1 MKSHK
6 VINQAENLPTVRD
19 YLNRAIKKFAKNNA
33 FIIKN
38 RKGKEVK
45 YTNISYEKFGK
56 EMKSLGTALINLGLE
71 NKRIAIIGK
80 NCYEWVLAF
89 TATLSGVGV
98 SVPLDK
104 GLQENEILMSIQR
117 SKADAII
124 FEEEFTE
131 IMDRIRKENNTN
143 LKHFICMNS
152 NKNKE
157 HLYLYDLIK
166 EGDKLLKNKDKKFE
180 EHKINPE

>member
-6 VINQAENLPTVRD
+6 VINKSENLPTVRD

-38 RKGKEVK
+38 KKGKDVK
-45 YTNISYEKFGK
+45 YTNISYERFGK

-80 NCYEWVLAF
+80 NCYEWVLGFA
-89 TATLSGVGV
+89 ATLSGVGI

-104 GLQENEILMSIQR
+104 GLQDNEILMSIQR

-143 LKHFICMNS
+143 LKHLVPFGLFYN
-152 NKNKE
+152 
-157 HLYLYDLIK
+157 
-166 EGDKLLKNKDKKFE
+166 LLFQN
-180 EHKINPE
+180 IL